1 MRKKTKELKTPFF
14 RTLKICVKRLT
25 LTNHNHMQCVYDY
38 KISVYRIVIIFA
50 DFFAYFTMFL
60 YIR

>member
-1 MRKKTKELKTPFF
+1 
-14 RTLKICVKRLT
+14 
-25 LTNHNHMQCVYDY
+25 MQCVYDY